1 MKSPDNRRLLGTPT
15 EKFTTTTCFTLEQT
29 TLTRSVKIKNSQLM
43 LNKVLTKS
51 NNNKN
56 KNFKIVAT
64 GAAPTSP
71 DAIPLSIIT
80 SKNKYIALH
89 MNNCQFGVFK
99 KP

>member
-1 MKSPDNRRLLGTPT
+1 MKSPDNRRLLGTPI
-15 EKFTTTTCFTLEQT
+15 EKFTTTCFTLEQT

-43 LNKVLTKS
+43 LNKVLTTS
-51 NNNKN
+51 NNN

-80 SKNKYIALH
+80 SKYKYIALH

>member
-1 MKSPDNRRLLGTPT
+1 
-15 EKFTTTTCFTLEQT
+15 
-29 TLTRSVKIKNSQLM
+29 M

-56 KNFKIVAT
+56 LKIVAT

-80 SKNKYIALH
+80 SKYKYIALH